1 MLSLINLYKIH
12 LHLTKF
18 AFIFNSLKMSKSNLF
33 KKVKCEVTSIEL
45 PELRVIL
52 SDDYCDNIVKVMRFP
67 QTNVGNFRFLYTAFD
82 VDNNILLRYE
92 RRSFKVDNKKDSKK
106 EEYLYFNYFA
116 LHCRS
121 RTSYLLYPEDKN
133 INSKSSKKYDDT
145 EVSSNQKLP
154 DNMLDEDDEISEDNK
169 FNLSI
174 KSKQLNP
181 SSYFLN
187 RRWSGFNEVD
197 SIDLENL
204 SLNESNLNMAI

>member
-1 MLSLINLYKIH
+1 MLINTICAYFLSLRPLLNHFYSQPLS
-12 LHLTKF
+12 
-18 AFIFNSLKMSKSNLF
+18 IF
-33 KKVKCEVTSIEL
+33 
-45 PELRVIL
+45 
-52 SDDYCDNIVKVMRFP
+52 Y
-67 QTNVGNFRFLYTAFD
+67 AFD

-133 INSKSSKKYDDT
+133 INSKSSKKYDDK

-169 FNLSI
+169 GPYILYRLNSAHFFKLNKLNNPLTNHI
-174 KSKQLNP
+174 KLKL
-181 SSYFLN
+181 FL
-187 RRWSGFNEVD
+187 
-197 SIDLENL
+197 
-204 SLNESNLNMAI
+204 